1 MYVYIYILNELG
13 DFRRNMEPDFW
24 VERFGLGLSRRF
36 QTIDF
41 RHQMR

>member
-24 VERFGLGLSRRF
+24 VERFGFGTR
-36 QTIDF
+36 
-41 RHQMR
+41 